1 MASALVNFERI
12 TSMEID
18 GQISGGMATFL
29 FLFETL
35 SLFMEPLLRHPLRL
49 FFFSWQQETP
59 LHYDSFPQALI
70 FLNSA

>member
-18 GQISGGMATFL
+18 GQISGGMATFW

-35 SLFMEPLLRHPLRL
+35 SLVMELLLHHPLLS
-49 FFFSWQQETP
+49 FFFS
-59 LHYDSFPQALI
+59 
-70 FLNSA
+70 